1 MPASCEMKSL
11 FSMEKTCGQRRA
23 ALRLRPE
30 RPADRT
36 LKPRLGLMSMN
47 TRRDRVTVV
56 GLNRGRAAAEH
67 GQQQNSA
74 ESGKKNRSHGVLSND
89 SSFHSR
95 RCFAAGRVQR
105 LLDHG

>member
-1 MPASCEMKSL
+1 
-11 FSMEKTCGQRRA
+11 MEKTCGQRRA

-30 RPADRT
+30 RPADGT

-74 ESGKKNRSHGVLSND
+74 ESGKKNRSHGVLSF
-89 SSFHSR
+89 SFESQSPAQMSVSFH
-95 RCFAAGRVQR
+95 FVETLIPAA
-105 LLDHG
+105 